1 MEYRYLTAINSPDD
15 LKKIPRA
22 ELPRVAEELRDYMIA
37 TVSKVGGHLAS
48 SLGVV
53 ELTIALHYLFDA
65 PADKIVWDVGHQAYG
80 HKILTG
86 RRDRFP
92 TLRQYGGISG
102 FPVRDESPYDAFNV
116 AHACTSISAALGMC
130 TARDLAGEKNHVVAV
145 IGDAGLTGGVGLEG
159 LNQAGHLKPR
169 LLVILNDNEMSISPN
184 VGALS
189 GYLNRIAHGQAY
201 QRIRDEI
208 EALITSVPRIGK
220 RLFRLTQQWVEAIK
234 GMILPGLVFEELG
247 FEYVGP
253 INGHNIE
260 TLLDTLNKVK
270 DHNGPVLLHVV
281 TRKGK
286 GYPQA
291 EELPM
296 KYHGVTAFDIST
308 GAFVKAPAAAPSY
321 TSVFG
326 QAMCERAEADPRV
339 VAITAAM
346 AEGTGLSEF
355 AERFPKRFFDV
366 GIAEQHAVTFAAG
379 LACEG
384 LRPVCAIYS
393 TFLQRAYDQV
403 IHDVCLMNLPVTFA
417 LDRGGIVG
425 ADGPT
430 HHGLYDLAY
439 LAAAPNMT
447 VMAPKDENELRHMLH
462 TSLEHGAPIAFRYPR
477 GNGMGVAREPLRR
490 LEIGRAE
497 ILREGGD
504 GAILA
509 LGSMVYPALEA
520 AKRLAQEGLS
530 LTVINARFV
539 KPLDEELIACLA
551 AEKPFLVTAE
561 EGTLAGGFGALVTAL
576 VQDRRIPVSILRIGV
591 PDRIIPHGAPALL
604 HAKYG
609 LDADGLAERIRA
621 FAEHRQPGA
630 GLAHHAQQNPP
641 RSIGRAARPGA

>member
-1 MEYRYLTAINSPDD
+1 MDYQFLNRIDSPAD
-15 LKKIPRA
+15 LKKVARA
-22 ELPRVAEELRDYMIA
+22 DLPRVAEELRDYMIT

-48 SLGVV
+48 SLGAV
-53 ELTIALHYLFDA
+53 ELTLALHYTFDA

-80 HKILTG
+80 HKIITG

-116 AHACTSISAALGMC
+116 AHACTSISAAVGMC
-130 TARDLAGEKNHVVAV
+130 TARDLAGRDNYVVAV

-159 LNQAGHLKPR
+159 MNHAGHIKPKMM
-169 LLVILNDNEMSISPN
+169 VILNDNEMSISPN
-184 VGALS
+184 VGAIA
-189 GYLNRIAHGQAY
+189 GYLNRIVKGQAY
-201 QRIRDEI
+201 QRVRDEI
-208 EALITSVPRIGK
+208 EQLITSVPKVGQ
-220 RLFRLTQQWVEAIK
+220 RLFRLTRQWVDAIK
-234 GMILPGLVFEELG
+234 GLILPGMVFEELG

-253 INGHNIE
+253 LNGHSLD
-260 TLLDTLNKVK
+260 TLLDTLNKYK
-270 DHNGPVLLHVV
+270 DHDGPVLLHVV

-286 GYPQA
+286 GYAQA
-291 EELPM
+291 EELPT

-308 GAFVKAPAAAPSY
+308 GAFVKAPASAPSY

-326 QAMCERAEADPRV
+326 SAMCELAERDPRV

-346 AEGTGLSEF
+346 TEGTGLNEF
-355 AERFPKRFFDV
+355 AARFPRRFFDV

-384 LRPVCAIYS
+384 LRPVAAIYS

-417 LDRGGIVG
+417 LDRAGIVG

-430 HHGLYDLAY
+430 HNGLYDLAY

-447 VMAPKDENELRHMLH
+447 VMAPKDENELRHMML
-462 TSLEHGAPIAFRYPR
+462 TAVEHGAPIAVRYPR
-477 GNGMGVAREPLRR
+477 GNGVGAEREPARK

-497 ILREGGD
+497 ILREGSD

-509 LGSMVYPALEA
+509 LGSMVYPCLEA
-520 AKRLAQEGLS
+520 AARLAQEGLS

-551 AEKPFLVTAE
+551 SEKPFLVTAE
-561 EGTLAGGFGALVTAL
+561 EGTLAGGFGALVAAL
-576 VQDRRIPVSILRIGV
+576 LADRRIPVAQLRIGV
-591 PDRIIPHGAPALL
+591 PDRIVPHGAPALL

-609 LDADGLAERIRA
+609 LDTDGIVERVRA
-621 FAEHRQPGA
+621 FAAHPA
-630 GLAHHAQQNPP
+630 PLA
-641 RSIGRAARPGA
+641 RAARRR

>member
-1 MEYRYLTAINSPDD
+1 MDYQFLNQINSPAD
-15 LKKIPRA
+15 LKKVPRS
-22 ELPRVAEELRDYMIA
+22 ELPRVAEELRDFMIT

-48 SLGVV
+48 SLGAV
-53 ELTIALHYLFDA
+53 ELTLALHYSFNA
-65 PADKIVWDVGHQAYG
+65 PKDKIVWDVGHQAYG

-130 TARDLAGEKNHVVAV
+130 TARDLAGDDNYVIAV

-159 LNQAGHLKPR
+159 LNQAGHLKPK
-169 LLVILNDNEMSISPN
+169 LMVILNDNEMSISPN

-201 QRIRDEI
+201 QRVRDEI
-208 EALITSVPRIGK
+208 EQLITSVPRIGH
-220 RLFRLTQQWVEAIK
+220 RLFRLTRQWVDAIK
-234 GMILPGLVFEELG
+234 TLILPGLVFEELG

-253 INGHNIE
+253 INGHNLE
-260 TLLDTLNKVK
+260 SLLEAMARYK
-270 DHNGPVLLHVV
+270 DHPGPVLLHVV

-286 GYPQA
+286 GYGHA
-291 EELPM
+291 EQLPM

-308 GAFVKAPAAAPSY
+308 GAFAKAPASAPSY

-326 QAMCERAEADPRV
+326 QAMCDLAEKDARV
-339 VAITAAM
+339 IAITAAM
-346 AEGTGLSEF
+346 TEGTGLGEF
-355 AERFPKRFFDV
+355 ATRFPRRFFDV

-384 LRPVCAIYS
+384 LRPVAAIYS

-430 HHGLYDLAY
+430 HHGLYDIAY

-447 VMAPKDENELRHMLH
+447 VMAPKDENELRHMLY

-477 GNGMGVAREPLRR
+477 GNGLGVAREEPRR

-497 ILREGGD
+497 ILREGSD
-504 GAILA
+504 GAVLA
-509 LGSMVYPALEA
+509 LGSMVYPCLEA
-520 AKRLAQEGLS
+520 AERLAAEGLS
-530 LTVINARFV
+530 LTVINARFA

-561 EGTLAGGFGALVTAL
+561 EGTLTGGFGALVAAML
-576 VQDRRIPVSILRIGV
+576 QDRRIPVSLLRIGV
-591 PDRIIPHGAPALL
+591 PDRIIPHGSPALL
-604 HAKYG
+604 HAKFG
-609 LDADGLAERIRA
+609 LDCDGICQSIRD
-621 FAEHRQPGA
+621 FAAGA
-630 GLAHHAQQNPP
+630 P
-641 RSIGRAARPGA
+641 RRSGAAKAARRR

>member
-1 MEYRYLTAINSPDD
+1 MEYRFLNQIDSPAD
-15 LKKIPRA
+15 LKKVPRA
-22 ELPRVAEELRDYMIA
+22 ELPRVAEELRDYMIT

-48 SLGVV
+48 SLGTV
-53 ELTIALHYLFDA
+53 ELTLALHYIFHA

-102 FPVRDESPYDAFNV
+102 FPVRDESPYDCFNV

-130 TARDLAGEKNHVVAV
+130 TARDLTGGDNYVVAV

-159 LNQAGHLKPR
+159 LNQTGHLKPKMM
-169 LLVILNDNEMSISPN
+169 VILNDNEMSISPN
-184 VGALS
+184 VGAIS
-189 GYLNRIAHGQAY
+189 GYLHRIARGQAY
-201 QRIRDEI
+201 QRVRDEI
-208 EALITSVPRIGK
+208 EQLISAVPRIGP
-220 RLFRLTQQWVEAIK
+220 RLFRLTRQWVDAIK
-234 GMILPGLVFEELG
+234 GLILPGLVFEELG

-253 INGHNIE
+253 INGHHLD
-260 TLLDTLNKVK
+260 TLLDTINQYK
-270 DHNGPVLLHVV
+270 DHDGPVLLHVV

-286 GYPQA
+286 GYAQA
-291 EELPM
+291 EQLPM
-296 KYHGVTAFDIST
+296 KYHGVTAFDVST
-308 GAFVKAPAAAPSY
+308 GAFAKAPASAPSF

-326 QAMCERAEADPRV
+326 QALCERAAADERV

-346 AEGTGLSEF
+346 TEGTGLGEF
-355 AERFPKRFFDV
+355 ATRYPKRFFDV

-384 LRPVCAIYS
+384 YRPVAAIYS

-403 IHDVCLMNLPVTFA
+403 IHDVCLMNLPVVFA

-430 HHGLYDLAY
+430 HHGLYDIPY
-439 LAAAPNMT
+439 LTAAPNMT
-447 VMAPKDENELRHMLH
+447 VMAPKDENELRHMLY
-462 TSLEHGAPIAFRYPR
+462 TALEHGAPIAFRYPR
-477 GNGMGVAREPLRR
+477 GNGIGAPVEPVRQ

-497 ILREGGD
+497 ILRDGAD

-509 LGSMVYPALEA
+509 LGSMVYPCLEA
-520 AKRLAQEGLS
+520 AQKLAQEGLS
-530 LTVINARFV
+530 LAVINARFA
-539 KPLDEELIACLA
+539 KPLDQELISCLA

-561 EGTLAGGFGALVTAL
+561 EGTLAGGFGSLVAAL
-576 VQDRRIPVSILRIGV
+576 VQDQRIPVSLLRIGV
-591 PDRIIPHGAPALL
+591 PDRIIPHGSPALL

-609 LDADGLAERIRA
+609 LDCDGICQRIRE
-621 FAEHRQPGA
+621 F
-630 GLAHHAQQNPP
+630 
-641 RSIGRAARPGA
+641 AARRSSAVTAAAGRR

>member
-1 MEYRYLTAINSPDD
+1 MDYRFLNQINSPAD
-15 LKKIPRA
+15 LKRIPR
-22 ELPRVAEELRDYMIA
+22 EDLPRVAEELRDYMIT
-37 TVSKVGGHLAS
+37 TVAKVGGHLAS
-48 SLGVV
+48 SLGTV

-102 FPVRDESPYDAFNV
+102 FPVREESPYDAFNV

-130 TARDLAGEKNHVVAV
+130 AARDLAGGSNYVIAV

-159 LNQAGHLKPR
+159 LNQAGHLKPK

-201 QRIRDEI
+201 QRVRDEI
-208 EALITSVPRIGK
+208 EQLITAVPRIGK
-220 RLFRLTQQWVEAIK
+220 RLFRITQQLVDAVK
-234 GMILPGLVFEELG
+234 SLILPGLVFEELG
-247 FEYVGP
+247 FDYVGP
-253 INGHNIE
+253 INGHNFDALFE
-260 TLLDTLNKVK
+260 ALQKVK
-270 DHNGPVLLHVV
+270 DHPGPVLLHVV

-286 GYPQA
+286 GYAQA
-291 EELPM
+291 EQLPM

-308 GAFVKAPAAAPSY
+308 GAFVKAPASAPSY

-326 QAMCERAEADPRV
+326 RAMCARAEHDPRV

-346 AEGTGLSEF
+346 TEGTGLSEF
-355 AERFPKRFFDV
+355 ATRFPRRFYDV

-384 LRPVCAIYS
+384 LRPVAAIYS

-439 LAAAPNMT
+439 LLAAPNMT
-447 VMAPKDENELRHMLH
+447 VMAPKDENELCHMLY

-477 GNGMGVAREPLRR
+477 GNGMGVPMDAEPRR

-497 ILREGGD
+497 ILRDGGD
-504 GAILA
+504 GVILA
-509 LGSMVYPALEA
+509 LGSMVYPCLEA
-520 AKRLAQEGLS
+520 AERLAQQGLS
-530 LTVINARFV
+530 LAVINARFA
-539 KPLDEELIACLA
+539 KPLDEELIACVA
-551 AEKPFLVTAE
+551 AEKPFLITAE
-561 EGTLAGGFGALVTAL
+561 EGTLQGGFGAQVAAL

-591 PDRIIPHGAPALL
+591 PDRIIPHGSPALL

-609 LDADGLAERIRA
+609 LDCDGICQRILAFVASVHDR
-621 FAEHRQPGA
+621 PGV
-630 GLAHHAQQNPP
+630 
-641 RSIGRAARPGA
+641 RAARRG

>member
-1 MEYRYLTAINSPDD
+1 MDYQFLNRIDSPAD
-15 LKKIPRA
+15 LKKVARA
-22 ELPRVAEELRDYMIA
+22 DLPRVAEELRDYMIT

-48 SLGVV
+48 SLGAV
-53 ELTIALHYLFDA
+53 ELTLALHYTFDA

-80 HKILTG
+80 HKIITG

-116 AHACTSISAALGMC
+116 AHACTSISAAVGMC
-130 TARDLAGEKNHVVAV
+130 TARDLAGRDNYVIAV

-159 LNQAGHLKPR
+159 MNHAGHIKPKMM
-169 LLVILNDNEMSISPN
+169 VILNDNEMSISPN
-184 VGALS
+184 VGAIA
-189 GYLNRIAHGQAY
+189 GYLNRIVKGQAY
-201 QRIRDEI
+201 QRVRDEI
-208 EALITSVPRIGK
+208 EQLITSVPKVGQ
-220 RLFRLTQQWVEAIK
+220 RLFRLTRQWVDAIK
-234 GMILPGLVFEELG
+234 GLILPGMVFEELG

-253 INGHNIE
+253 LNGHSLD
-260 TLLDTLNKVK
+260 TLLDTLNKYK
-270 DHNGPVLLHVV
+270 DHDGPVLLHVV

-286 GYPQA
+286 GYAQA
-291 EELPM
+291 EELPT

-308 GAFVKAPAAAPSY
+308 GAFVKAPASAPSY

-326 QAMCERAEADPRV
+326 SAMCELAERDPRV

-346 AEGTGLSEF
+346 TEGTGLNEF
-355 AERFPKRFFDV
+355 AARFPRRFFDV

-384 LRPVCAIYS
+384 LRPVAAIYS

-430 HHGLYDLAY
+430 HNGLYDLAY

-447 VMAPKDENELRHMLH
+447 VMAPKDENELRHMML
-462 TSLEHGAPIAFRYPR
+462 TAVEHGAPIAVRYPR
-477 GNGMGVAREPLRR
+477 GNGVGAAREPARK

-497 ILREGGD
+497 ILREGSD

-509 LGSMVYPALEA
+509 LGSMVYPCLEA
-520 AKRLAQEGLS
+520 AARLAQEGLS

-551 AEKPFLVTAE
+551 SEKPFLVTAE
-561 EGTLAGGFGALVTAL
+561 EGTLAGGFGALVAAL
-576 VQDRRIPVSILRIGV
+576 LADRRIPVAQLRIGV

-609 LDADGLAERIRA
+609 LDTDGIVERVRA
-621 FAEHRQPGA
+621 FAAHPA
-630 GLAHHAQQNPP
+630 PLA
-641 RSIGRAARPGA
+641 RAARRR